1 MATAETVMQFRL
13 RAEDKEQIK
22 RSAALSGVKASQ
34 FVLRASLIEAQHVE
48 ADRIRFV
55 LNSDRFSAFMD
66 ALDAPPAP
74 NTALNKLLHTAAP
87 WD

>member
-13 RAEDKEQIK
+13 RVEDKEQIK
-22 RSAALSGVKASQ
+22 RSAALSGVNASH

-48 ADRIRFV
+48 ADRTRFA
-55 LNSDRFSAFMD
+55 LDSDRFDAFMN

-74 NTALNKLLHTAAP
+74 NKALHKLLHTAAP